1 MKNLLEKLK
10 NSMAN
15 TFFLFPVILLTHVF
29 FCNNAFGQVTNK
41 VYGRW
46 KIDNIAFV
54 SPPGD
59 EELNEIIKLCRHR
72 IVRITKSKFIFK
84 AGGCF
89 LFRSINH
96 FKIIKQYTLS
106 FEKASSSNDYAD
118 KTIDYIFDGRRKKSI
133 EVCKTNYTF
142 ESNEGEVPE
151 LEIFIIDDNHIILNQ
166 GDNMI
171 YLTRD

>member
-1 MKNLLEKLK
+1 MLRLGII
-10 NSMAN
+10 M
-15 TFFLFPVILLTHVF
+15 TLFGILYLIKPNVF
-29 FCNNAFGQVTNK
+29 
-41 VYGRW
+41 R
-46 KIDNIAFV
+46 
-54 SPPGD
+54 
-59 EELNEIIKLCRHR
+59 
-72 IVRITKSKFIFK
+72 
-84 AGGCF
+84 GGCGKKRPSPNDCLRRNAIPRNVPLTF
-89 LFRSINH
+89 SYDHDIQQAYYDLTEKNTNH